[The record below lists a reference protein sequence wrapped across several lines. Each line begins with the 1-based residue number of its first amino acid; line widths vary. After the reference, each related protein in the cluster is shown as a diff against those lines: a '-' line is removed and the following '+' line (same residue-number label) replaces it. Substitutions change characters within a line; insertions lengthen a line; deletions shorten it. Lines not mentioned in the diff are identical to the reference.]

1 MRVGM
6 IGAGSIAQIMHLP
19 YLAELP
25 GVEIEALAD
34 PGENTSETL
43 GDRYNVPNRYQDSE
57 ALIDEQRENL
67 DAVVIATPMQTH
79 ADLAI
84 AALEAGLHTFVE
96 KPIAVTP
103 EDAERVV
110 ETAESADAECMV
122 GYMKRYDP
130 GFQRFAELVDDLD
143 QIDLATSVVIPPDV
157 GAVLEDT
164 YDLVQADLDDAF
176 IEESMAARQRQCAE
190 AIGTDDETL
199 GRAYGYHLESICH
212 DVNALRGVFGSV
224 TGIDHVDVFNG
235 WKYLTAQLRYEG
247 DLRCMLESGAT
258 DRLWYD
264 ERIQVDAP
272 DRSVSIGFS
281 NAFIKNT
288 PADVRVKQGT
298 EETTETIHTPSYD
311 EAFKRELEHFARC
324 VEGDAT
330 PRTTPT
336 DAQRDVELIADLFRE
351 FEGNAL
357 VGDART

>member
-1 MRVGM
+1 MKVGM

-19 YLAELP
+19 YLAEIP
-25 GVEIEALAD
+25 DIEIEALAD
-34 PGENTSETL
+34 PGANTTETL

-57 ALIDEQRENL
+57 TLIQEERNHL
-67 DAVVIATPMQTH
+67 DGVVIATPMQTH

-84 AALEAGLHTFVE
+84 SALEAGLHTFVE

-110 ETAESADAECMV
+110 EVADAADVECMV

-130 GFQRFAELVDDLD
+130 GFQRFAELVDDID

-157 GAVLEDT
+157 GSVLEDT

-176 IEESMAARQRQCAE
+176 IEESMAARQHQCEA

-199 GRAYGYHLESICH
+199 TRAYGYHLESICH

-224 TGIDHVDVFNG
+224 TGIDHVDVFSD
-235 WKYLTAQLRYEG
+235 WKYLTAQLRYED

-258 DRLWYD
+258 DRMWYD

-298 EETTETIHTPSYD
+298 DETEETIHTPSAD
-311 EAFKRELEHFARC
+311 EAFKRELEHFKEC
-324 VEGDAT
+324 IEGNAT

-351 FEGNAL
+351 FQGEEL
-357 VGDART
+357 VGEPRT